1 LTQPQLEARAVSPSV
16 VLLSDWRN
24 RSADSRA
31 MRRNS
36 APIAAADS
44 APNLTE
50 FAGQSGAPIF
60 LAAAEVFW

>member
-1 LTQPQLEARAVSPSV
+1 
-16 VLLSDWRN
+16 
-24 RSADSRA
+24 
-31 MRRNS
+31 MRRNF

-44 APNLTE
+44 APSLTE